1 MVGTPEQLHKER
13 HRAGINDSLGLVG
26 GAAGNVGESPGGLE
40 LEHGVVGVAEE
51 LDQPEFGRGHFSLIQ
66 LIDRRRRATWVRCQG

>member
-13 HRAGINDSLGLVG
+13 HRAGVDDSLGLVG

-51 LDQPEFGRGHFSLIQ
+51 LDQPEFGRGHFSLTQ
-66 LIDRRRRATWVRCQG
+66 LIDRRMKATWVRCQG